1 LFHKPDRSRVNQTG
15 HLDLLTTELNLV
27 CQRKVRSSGFVQN
40 EKFRF

>member
-1 LFHKPDRSRVNQTG
+1 VLSRYDNRSIYVTCQG
-15 HLDLLTTELNLV
+15 EYAP